1 MKKKLLVVLA
11 VLMASVMV
19 LAACSSNT
27 PAPEPAPEPD
37 QGSAAVPEE
46 PAPAEEAVVYDYYAG
61 DAQSGAEAVLTLT
74 QHDPD
79 ESLPGKYCYA
89 WAEAVY
95 SQSEGRIYVD
105 VNNGGA
111 LAKPTESLDK
121 VKNGAV
127 DLAWGLQSFYPGQFP
142 LTDTLSMPLVPYT
155 DSVQASQ
162 IMESVYE
169 AGLLAGDTG
178 YEGTKVILIR
188 SGNDAPIITTSKKLE
203 TAADLKGMTLRGS
216 AAPIQSFLG
225 EFGATGAGCPI
236 NELYQNLQNG
246 QFNGA
251 ITDWHGV
258 DSFSLFEVAKYYADE
273 AITYNTYYF
282 LINEAKYNGL
292 SDENKAVIDSLSGTA
307 ALDIMLT
314 SWEDM
319 ETSTKE
325 KIAAAGGEVYTL
337 SAEEHQKLDDAATKV
352 KDAYV
357 ADGGDAVKALYDA
370 ILAAL

>member
-1 MKKKLLVVLA
+1 MKKKLMLVFALVLA
-11 VLMASVMV
+11 LSMV
-19 LAACSSNT
+19 FAACG
-27 PAPEPAPEPD
+27 
-37 QGSAAVPEE
+37 GSGGSGTAD
-46 PAPAEEAVVYDYYAG
+46 APADAPADTGDAVVEDTGFDGDYYDSGA
-61 DAQSGAEAVLTLT
+61 ASGAEVTLTLT

-95 SQSEGRIYVD
+95 AQSEGRIYVD

-111 LAKPTESLDK
+111 IAKPTESLDK

-127 DLAWGLQSFYPGQFP
+127 DLAWGLQSFYPGQFV
-142 LTDTLSMPLVPYT
+142 LTDTLSIPMVPYT

-169 AGLLAGDTG
+169 AGLLDGDSG
-178 YEGTKVILIR
+178 YEGTKVLLIR
-188 SGNDAPIITTSKKLE
+188 SGNDAPIITTGKKLE
-203 TAADLKGMTLRGS
+203 TAADLRGMTLRGS
-216 AAPIQSFLG
+216 AAPIQAFLS
-225 EFGATGAGCPI
+225 EFGATGSGCPI

-282 LINEAKYNGL
+282 LMNEASYNKL
-292 SDENKAVIDSLSGTA
+292 SDENKAVIDALSGPG
-307 ALDIMLT
+307 ALDIML
-314 SWEDM
+314 SDWEAM
-319 ETSTKE
+319 ESSTKD
-325 KIAAAGGEVYTL
+325 KIAGDGGEVYTL
-337 SAEEHQKLDDAATKV
+337 SAEEHQKLLDAAAKV
-352 KDAYV
+352 TDAY
-357 ADGGDAVKALYDA
+357 
-370 ILAAL
+370 LAANSGAPEVYAAIQAGL

>member
-1 MKKKLLVVLA
+1 MKKRLMLVIAVALA
-11 VLMASVMV
+11 LSMV
-19 LAACSSNT
+19 FAAGCSKDKDSGGSST
-27 PAPEPAPEPD
+27 PPATTG
-37 QGSAAVPEE
+37 GSSDDSAVEDE
-46 PAPAEEAVVYDYYAG
+46 VFDYYA
-61 DAQSGAEAVLTLT
+61 SGAESGAEVVLTLT

-95 SQSEGRIYVD
+95 SQSEGRIYVS

-121 VKNGAV
+121 VKEGAV

-142 LTDTLSMPLVPYT
+142 LTDTLSMPMIAYT
-155 DSVQASQ
+155 DSAQASK
-162 IMESVYE
+162 IMEDIYE
-169 AGLLAGDTG
+169 KGLLDGDTG

-203 TAADLKGMTLRGS
+203 VAADLKGLTLRGS
-216 AAPIQSFLG
+216 AAPIQAFLG

-236 NELYQNLQNG
+236 NELYQGLQNG

-282 LINEAKYNGL
+282 LINEAKYNSL
-292 SDENKAVIDSLSGTA
+292 SAENQAVIDSLSGAA
-307 ALDIMLT
+307 ALNIMLND
-314 SWEDM
+314 WEAM
-319 ETSTKE
+319 ETSTKD
-325 KIAAAGGEVYTL
+325 KIAAADGEVYTL
-337 SAEEHQKLDDAATKV
+337 STEEHQKLEDAATKV

-357 ADGGDAVKALYDA
+357 ATNGDPVKAVYDA